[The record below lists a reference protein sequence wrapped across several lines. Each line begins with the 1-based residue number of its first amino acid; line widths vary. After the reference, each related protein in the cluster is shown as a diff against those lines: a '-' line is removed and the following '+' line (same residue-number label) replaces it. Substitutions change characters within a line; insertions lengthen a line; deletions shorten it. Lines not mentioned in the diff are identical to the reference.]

1 MLFDKKNKG
10 IIKAFWVV
18 MSVIVIISML
28 ALYIPLDY

>member
-18 MSVIVIISML
+18 MSVLVIVSMII
-28 ALYIPLDY
+28 LYIPLGY

>member
-18 MSVIVIISML
+18 MSVIVIVSML